1 MTFNQYV
8 TQCRVIHAEQLL
20 KDTNTRISEIAQEVG
35 FSDEGSF
42 IAQFK
47 NIIRKP
53 LEIIEK

>member
-35 FSDEGSF
+35 FSDEEVLSLSL
-42 IAQFK
+42 K